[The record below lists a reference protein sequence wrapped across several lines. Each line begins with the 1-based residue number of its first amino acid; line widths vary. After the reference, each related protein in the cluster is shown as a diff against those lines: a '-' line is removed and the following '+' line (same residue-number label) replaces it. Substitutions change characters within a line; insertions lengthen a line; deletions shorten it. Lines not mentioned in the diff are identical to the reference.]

1 MTKIKYRIIQ
11 KMLLIVLVIVTT
23 DIYSNA
29 IDYHAKEIT
38 IEDGLLSSLVNKIYQ
53 DKHGYIWIGTEN
65 GLSKYDGIHFKNY
78 QYRPHDN
85 NCLSSSII
93 YDIIQDADL
102 NLYIGTVN
110 GLNKIE
116 ADGGKIN
123 FMPLIYKGQE
133 LEVVVNKLLIDDW
146 NNLWVGTNKGLFIY
160 NLNKGSFED
169 ELFNR
174 DINFEVKDLCKD
186 KYKNIWLTG
195 REGVYKIA
203 FEDSITTA
211 NVHKYSEINHSS
223 YINCIKEITS
233 GIWIS
238 STNTNYFLP
247 YQDDKVY
254 EVSIVEKQSKEML
267 NDIKTVFADD
277 KNLLWVGSGAGLFY
291 FDDINQ
297 ILRGHKQGKI
307 LLEVERYKDYCC
319 IDDIFADRNNNIW
332 VSSGKVGVKL
342 LYQSSIN
349 SFKIYNT
356 LFGDDL
362 SKFFTS
368 ISVGIQND
376 LYAGSGG
383 DGLYY
388 FNNAMQTYSK
398 LNFDNPVFKDVDIVV
413 TSTYLD
419 ATNKL
424 WFGTYN
430 KSLFTYDQEE
440 GLVDYSDIISAGN
453 QNSTFPISAII
464 EYEDKLLVGS
474 NGNGLYVYDKIK
486 EKITNFNIE
495 NSNLSSN
502 HITCLY
508 IDKNNRIWIG
518 TYWGLNLIDIRTERC
533 RKFLYSE
540 HSNASISNNIINSIN
555 EDQNGNLWICTR
567 YGLNRFNEDFTFET
581 IDNNDGLPSN
591 YVCSIVEGHN
601 QEVWIATKKGLCA
614 MNLLDYSIKSYRQN
628 DSKTIIEFDENVWN
642 KDGEGNIYLGS
653 NIGIIQFAPSAI
665 KDFVQDCDIVMTD
678 IKVLNKSIFDKNL
691 MEKSLKKDK
700 NSLKINHAQNV
711 ITFEYTALNFID
723 PENDEFI
730 YKLEGFDIEWQKVG
744 NKRSATYTNLR
755 SGDYKFKVKLAK
767 QNDSKEASI
776 DIIILPPLWQKWY
789 AYMLYTLILI
799 LLLWIFNR
807 YSIIKIKLKNEL
819 VTKEIK
825 RQKDKEINEMKFR
838 FFTNVSHEFRTPLTL
853 IIGPLEK
860 LKTENKNN
868 PIYDLILKNANRMQ
882 RLVNQLLEFRMI
894 ESEVLKL
901 NLRNGDI
908 IKAIHEIYD
917 VFRYIAEEKNIKF
930 SIESTTESYI
940 MAFDYDKIEKI
951 FYNLIS
957 NAFKNTEIKGKIN
970 ILVIHSSNNIQI
982 IIEDSGVGISNE
994 ELPNIF
1000 DLFYSSSTQKT
1011 SKFKGA
1017 GVGLS
1022 LTKKLVDLHGGT
1034 IEVSSKL
1041 NEGTKFTVNLPQKV
1055 VVEQDGKEELEKSVS
1070 KSIENY
1076 LKEDF
1081 KGLGSE
1087 DSMSGNVSL
1096 KELFGTVLII
1106 EDNDEIRMF
1115 LTSLLSS
1122 KYKIIEASNGKEGL
1136 ISAKK
1141 YKPDLVIAD
1150 VMMPIMNGI
1159 DFCKRIKKDSATD
1172 FIPVIIITAYDER
1185 KFAID
1190 ALNSGANDF
1199 IEKPFDPHVL
1209 MTKVEN
1215 IINGQRKL
1223 NEKYEKRNLVQP
1235 SIVTT
1240 STKDEDFLKKAIHL
1254 IEDNL
1259 IDDKISVE
1267 LLAQKIGV
1275 TQISLYRK
1283 IKKYAGMTPVEFIK
1297 VVKVKKA
1304 AEFLKNDPDLTINE
1318 VSYMVGFSDIQYF
1331 RRCFKKEYGINP
1343 SEYKRK

>member
-1 MTKIKYRIIQ
+1 MSNYSFRTMFLIIW
-11 KMLLIVLVIVTT
+11 LSTVSIFL
-23 DIYSNA
+23 YASE
-29 IDYHAKEIT
+29 IDYHAKELT

-65 GLSKYDGIHFKNY
+65 GLSKYDGIHFNNY

-116 ADGGKIN
+116 ADGGKII
-123 FMPLIYKGQE
+123 FMPLIYNGQE

-146 NNLWVGTNKGLFIY
+146 NNLWIGTNKGLFIY

-169 ELFNR
+169 DLFNR
-174 DINFEVKDLCKD
+174 DINFEVKDLCID

-211 NVHKYSEINHSS
+211 NVHNYSEINHSS

-233 GIWIS
+233 GIWVS
-238 STNTNYFLP
+238 STNANYFLP

-267 NDIKTVFADD
+267 SDIKTVFADD
-277 KNLLWVGSGAGLFY
+277 KNLLWVGSGAGLYY

-297 ILRGHKQGKI
+297 ILRGNKQGEI

-349 SFKIYNT
+349 SFKIYND
-356 LFGDDL
+356 LFGDSL
-362 SKFFTS
+362 SKFYTS
-368 ISVGIQND
+368 ISVGNQKD

-388 FNNAMQTYSK
+388 FNNEMQTYSR
-398 LNFDNPVFKDVDIVV
+398 LNFDIPAFKGVDIVI
-413 TSTYLD
+413 TSTCMD
-419 ATNKL
+419 ASNNL

-430 KSLFTYDQEE
+430 KSLFSYDQEN
-440 GLVDYSDIISAGN
+440 GLVDYSDIISVGN
-453 QNSTFPISAII
+453 QNSTFPISAIV
-464 EYEDKLLVGS
+464 EYGDKLLVGS

-486 EKITNFNIE
+486 GKITNFNIE

-540 HSNASISNNIINSIN
+540 HNNASISNNIINSIN

-567 YGLNRFNEDFTFET
+567 YGLNKFNEDFTFET
-581 IDNNDGLPSN
+581 IDNNYGLPSN
-591 YVCSIVEGHN
+591 YVCSIVEGYN

-614 MNLLDYSIKSYRQN
+614 MNLHDYSIKSYKQY

-665 KDFVQDCDIVMTD
+665 KDFVQKYDIVMTD
-678 IKVLNKSIFDKNL
+678 VKLLNKSIFNSNL
-691 MEKSLKKDK
+691 IEKSLTKDK

-723 PENDEFI
+723 PEHDEFL
-730 YKLEGFDIEWQKVG
+730 YKLEGFDNEWQKVG
-744 NKRSATYTNLR
+744 NKRSATYTNLG
-755 SGDYKFKVKLAK
+755 SGNYEFKVKLAK
-767 QNDSKEASI
+767 QSDSKEVSI
-776 DIIILPPLWQKWY
+776 DVKILPPLWQKWY
-789 AYMLYTLILI
+789 AYMLYTLILF
-799 LLLWIFNR
+799 LLLWIFKR

-825 RQKDKEINEMKFR
+825 RQKDKEINEMKYR

-860 LKTENKNN
+860 LKTENKSN
-868 PIYDLILKNANRMQ
+868 PLYDIILKNANRMQ

-917 VFRYIAEEKNIKF
+917 VFSYLAEEKNIQF
-930 SIESTTESYI
+930 SIESTSGSYI

-951 FYNLIS
+951 LYNLIS
-957 NAFKNTEIKGKIN
+957 NAFKNTESGGKIN
-970 ILVIHSSNNIQI
+970 VLVKHSSNNIQI
-982 IIEDSGVGISNE
+982 IIEDSGVGISKE

-1000 DLFYSSSTQKT
+1000 DLFYSSATHKI
-1011 SKFKGA
+1011 SKSKGG

-1022 LTKKLVDLHGGT
+1022 LTKKLVDLQGGT

-1041 NEGTKFTVNLPQKV
+1041 NEGTKFVVTLPQRV
-1055 VVEQDGKEELEKSVS
+1055 VLEQDEKDELEVSVS

-1081 KGLGSE
+1081 NDLGIQ
-1087 DSMSGNVSL
+1087 DTISGKESL
-1096 KELFGTVLII
+1096 NEFHGTVLII

-1115 LTSLLSS
+1115 LNSLLSS
-1122 KYKIIEASNGKEGL
+1122 KYQIIEASNGKEGL
-1136 ISAKK
+1136 ISVKK
-1141 YKPDLVIAD
+1141 YKPNLVIAD
-1150 VMMPIMNGI
+1150 IMMPLMNGI
-1159 DFCKRIKKDSATD
+1159 DFCKRIKKDSSID
-1172 FIPVIIITAYDER
+1172 FIPVIIITAYDEK
-1185 KFAID
+1185 KFVMD
-1190 ALNSGANDF
+1190 ALNSGAIDF
-1199 IEKPFDPHVL
+1199 IEKPFDPHIL
-1209 MTKVEN
+1209 LTKVEN
-1215 IINGQRKL
+1215 IISGQQKL
-1223 NEKYEKRNLVQP
+1223 NEKFEKRNLVQP
-1235 SIVTT
+1235 SIVTA
-1240 STKDEDFLKKAIHL
+1240 STKDEDFLKKAIHF

-1283 IKKYAGMTPVEFIK
+1283 IKKYAGMTPIEFIK
-1297 VVKVKKA
+1297 VIKVKKA
-1304 AEFLKNDPDLTINE
+1304 AEFLKNDPGLTINE
-1318 VSYMVGFSDIQYF
+1318 VSYMVGFNDIQYF
-1331 RRCFKKEYGINP
+1331 RRCFKKEFGVNP